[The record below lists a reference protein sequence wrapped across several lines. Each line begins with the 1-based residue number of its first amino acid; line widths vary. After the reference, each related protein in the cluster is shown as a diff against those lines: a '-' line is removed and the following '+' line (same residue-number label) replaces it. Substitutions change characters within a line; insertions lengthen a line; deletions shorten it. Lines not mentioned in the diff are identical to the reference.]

1 MTKPTPT
8 PPDRVIVRA
17 FLTPAQRD
25 RLTEILISRGFVHAN
40 KPGVGVLSG
49 LLAALAEDEYRLVA
63 TDPGKEAARI
73 DAAEERQSAIVQLG
87 KVKRRLK
94 RTKL

>member
-1 MTKPTPT
+1 MTKPKPT

-17 FLTPAQRD
+17 FLTPKQRD
-25 RLTEILISRGFVHAN
+25 RITQILLERGFVHAN

-49 LLAALAEDEYRLVA
+49 LLVALAEDDYRLVA

-73 DAAEERQSAIVQLG
+73 DAADERQSAIVQLS
-87 KVKRRLK
+87 KAK
-94 RTKL
+94 KLIKETRK